1 MTRSARA
8 GRGAAGLDLAS
19 GGGNIAGPMTT
30 MSLGIRLAAPH
41 DAAAVGGFG
50 ERSFRETFGPHN
62 RPEDMDAYCRATYA
76 LERQRAELAAP
87 DRLTLLAEVDGV
99 LAGYA
104 QLRDGP
110 APACVTG
117 AEPIELLRFYVDS
130 RWHGQGIAAALM
142 AQVIAHARRRGRRTL
157 FLAVWEHNPRAIA
170 FYRKQGFEEVGSQ
183 PFQLGQDVQTDR
195 VMARALAE
203 G

>member
-1 MTRSARA
+1 
-8 GRGAAGLDLAS
+8 
-19 GGGNIAGPMTT
+19 MTT
-30 MSLGIRLAAPH
+30 LLDIRLAGPD
-41 DAAAVGGFG
+41 DAAAVGAFG
-50 ERSFRETFGPHN
+50 ERSFRETFGPDN

-87 DRLTLLAEVDGV
+87 DRITLVAEANGV

-104 QLRDGP
+104 QLREGP

-117 AEPIELLRFYVDS
+117 PDPIELLRFYVDR

-142 AQVIAHARRRGRRTL
+142 EQTVAHARRRGRRTL
-157 FLAVWEHNPRAIA
+157 FLAVWERNPRAIA
-170 FYRKQGFEEVGSQ
+170 FYRKQGFREVGAQ

-195 VMARALAE
+195 VMERALRE